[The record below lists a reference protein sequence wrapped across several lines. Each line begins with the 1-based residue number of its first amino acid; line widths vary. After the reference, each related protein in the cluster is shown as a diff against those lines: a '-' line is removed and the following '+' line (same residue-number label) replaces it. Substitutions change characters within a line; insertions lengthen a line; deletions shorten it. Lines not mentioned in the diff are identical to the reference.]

1 MHRPHIRTTGRSF
14 AAAALCLLLS
24 AAVAQQG
31 TTTITP
37 NYREADIRQIV
48 EAVSAVTDR
57 NFILDP
63 RVNAKVTMLSSSPM
77 TPEEFY
83 EAFQSVLEVH
93 GYVAVEAGNVV
104 KIIPDA
110 AVRQYPTGLGSETDS
125 AEDVVTRV
133 IEVENVG
140 AAQLVPVLRP
150 LIQQYGHLASP
161 PGSNMLIISDRA
173 ANVERIIKIIHRIDI
188 SSDNDVEV
196 VRLEHASAAEVV
208 RVLTS
213 LAQAP
218 RADGMPVTIS
228 MVADARTNSILIGG
242 EKSERLRLRALIA
255 HLDTPLQDGG
265 ATQVRYLR
273 YTDAEELAAKL
284 QEHFAGMQAAAAQ
297 GGPAGA
303 GAGPVGTDEVSV
315 WADLQTNALVINAPP
330 KMMRSLMSIVDK
342 LDIRRQQVLVEAIIV
357 EITADRS
364 AELGVTWAIDG
375 SNDNNVVGVT
385 NFPDAGPGIVQLGA
399 ALGSEGA
406 VDPTNLIGAG
416 ATFGVGRISESGVSF
431 AAILRALQGDADTNI
446 ISTPTIVTTDN
457 EEASL
462 NIGQEVP
469 FLTGSF
475 STPGT
480 GGGGGVVNPFQ
491 TIQREQIGVQLT
503 ITPQIS
509 EGGALILDISQE
521 ISSIAS
527 SSQGAVDIVT
537 NQRTIDTTVIVED
550 GDILVLGGLI
560 EDTLRESVQK
570 VPILGSIPLI
580 GSLFRSSTTDKVKTN
595 LMVFIHPRILRDN
608 QAAAYET
615 EAKYN
620 YLRDLQQ
627 QNRPRFGSDVP
638 LLPGADRPMLP
649 PLEEYDGTPYDVP
662 PDSVPDDSGDRPPD
676 P

>member
-1 MHRPHIRTTGRSF
+1 MHRPHNRTTGRYL

-24 AAVAQQG
+24 VAVAQQG
-31 TTTITP
+31 PTVTP

-63 RVNAKVTMLSSSPM
+63 RVNAKVTMLSASPM

-83 EAFQSVLEVH
+83 EAFLSVLEVH
-93 GYVAVEAGNVV
+93 GYVAVEAGDVV

-110 AVRQYPTGLGSETDS
+110 AVRQYPTSLGGETDS
-125 AEDVVTRV
+125 AEDIVTRV

-173 ANVERIIKIIHRIDI
+173 ANVERIITIIRRIDV

-196 VRLEHASAAEVV
+196 VRLENASAAEVV

-228 MVADARTNSILIGG
+228 LVADARTNSILIGG

-265 ATQVRYLR
+265 TTQVRYLR
-273 YTDAEELAAKL
+273 YADAEELAAKL
-284 QEHFAGMQAAAAQ
+284 QEHFAGIQAAAPQ
-297 GGPAGA
+297 GAAGA
-303 GAGPVGTDEVSV
+303 GAGPAGTDEVSV

-330 KMMRSLMSIVDK
+330 KMMRALMGIVDK

-375 SNDNNVVGVT
+375 SQDNNVVGVT

-399 ALGSEGA
+399 AIGSDGA

-509 EGGALILDISQE
+509 EGDALILDISQE

-570 VPILGSIPLI
+570 VPILGSIPII

-595 LMVFIHPRILRDN
+595 LMVFIHPRILRDDE
-608 QAAAYET
+608 AAAYET
-615 EAKYN
+615 ESKYN
-620 YLRDLQQ
+620 YLRELQQ

-638 LLPGADRPMLP
+638 LLPGEDRPILP

-662 PDSVPDDSGDRPPD
+662 PEGAPADSPDRPPD